1 MDFDY
6 RSAGFWLQVAQWLSQ
21 GVVMVWVYLRTKDT
35 DNQRAVKGLA
45 EKLQKHIGD
54 AAAANEAQNTRLTML
69 EEKVKH
75 MPTNEE
81 IAHLM
86 GEISTVKTQVNSVAA
101 LLARV
106 EHQTQ
111 LIHEH
116 LLNAKR

>member
-6 RSAGFWLQVAQWLSQ
+6 RSASFWLAVAQWVTQ
-21 GVVMVWVYLRTKDT
+21 GIVMVWVYLRTKDT

-54 AAAANEAQNTRLTML
+54 AATANEMQNNRLTTL
-69 EEKVKH
+69 EATVSH
-75 MPTNEE
+75 MPTDEE
-81 IAHLM
+81 IARLT
-86 GEISTVKTQVNSVAA
+86 GEVATVKAQVDGVAL

-106 EHQTQ
+106 ERQTQ

-116 LLNAKR
+116 LLTVKR

>member
-1 MDFDY
+1 MEFDY
-6 RSAGFWLQVAQWLSQ
+6 RAAGFWFQVAQWITQ
-21 GVVMVWVYLRTKDT
+21 GLLVLWVYLRTKDT
-35 DNQRAVKGLA
+35 DNQRAVKALGQ
-45 EKLQKHIGD
+45 ELQKHMGA
-54 AAAANEAQNTRLTML
+54 AAAANEAQNTRLTTL

-81 IAHLM
+81 IAHLT
-86 GEISTVKTQVNSVAA
+86 GEVSTVKTQVNSVAA

>member
-45 EKLQKHIGD
+45 EKLQKHMSD
-54 AAAANEAQNTRLTML
+54 SATANEAQNTRLTTL
-69 EEKVKH
+69 EEKVTH
-75 MPTNEE
+75 MPTDAE
-81 IAHLM
+81 ITHLM
-86 GEISTVKTQVNSVAA
+86 GEVAALKAQVNGVAA